1 VFHTEV
7 TVNAEAMASVD
18 GRVRRGAANRAA
30 LVEGLVSLWEEGV
43 LEPTAAQIA
52 ERAGVAV
59 RSVYTHFGD
68 IESLAAE
75 VVQRQYLVH
84 GPNVDTS
91 PITGTLPKK
100 VTELVRRRAAL
111 YEAIAPVRR
120 AGMLYLHRSET
131 IASNLGQLARH
142 MRGQIGETF
151 ASELGRCGADVSAVL
166 DAADV
171 LLAWES
177 WDRLRTQQGCSV
189 ARARRVLETALNRL
203 LEPTR
208 E

>member
-1 VFHTEV
+1 VS
-7 TVNAEAMASVD
+7 AEATARVD
-18 GRVRRGAANRAA
+18 GRVQRGAANKAA

-68 IESLAAE
+68 IESLAVE
-75 VVQRQYLVH
+75 VVHRQYLVH
-84 GPNVDTS
+84 GPKQDTS
-91 PITGTLPKK
+91 PITGTLPKR
-100 VTELVRRRAAL
+100 VAELVRRRASL

-120 AGMLYLHRSET
+120 AGMLYVHRSEI
-131 IASNLGQLARH
+131 IAGNLRQLARH
-142 MRGQIGETF
+142 LRAQVGETF
-151 ASELGRCGADVSAVL
+151 APELGRCGAEVSAVL
-166 DAADV
+166 DAADL

-177 WDRLRTQQGCSV
+177 WDRLRTLQGCSV
-189 ARARRVLETALNRL
+189 ARARRVLESSLTRL